1 MTLQM
6 YLASKVLE
14 VKACRSLAEQSK
26 LVDLVIEQ
34 LSGLTDATS
43 EHQLRILAEQ
53 QALEQAQ
60 ELVLG
65 VQ

>member
-14 VKACRSLAEQSK
+14 ARVCRSLAEQSK

-34 LSGLTDATS
+34 LSGLTDVTTDL
-43 EHQLRILAEQ
+43 QLKRLAEQ
-53 QALEQAQ
+53 QALEQVL
-60 ELVLG
+60 ELELG